1 MLMKV
6 LLATDGSDQ
15 SMKAV
20 QWTVD
25 NLGDKAKVTLF
36 AVAPFAQDLLAE
48 MPPNIQQKL
57 ENEAK
62 SSLDK
67 AKAAFDA
74 KNVAV
79 ETALAV
85 GMVPANNIIDKAQ
98 DGGFDMIVM
107 GSTGIGGL
115 KRAMMGSTAS
125 KVVSQTPCSVTIIR

>member
-1 MLMKV
+1 MKV
-6 LLATDGSDQ
+6 LLATDGSDH

-25 NLGDKAKVTLF
+25 NLGDKGQVTLF

-62 SSLDK
+62 KSLDK
-67 AKAAFDA
+67 AKAVFDA
-74 KNVAV
+74 NKITV

-98 DGGFDMIVM
+98 KDNFDMIVL
-107 GSTGIGGL
+107 GSHGIGGL
-115 KRAMMGSTAS
+115 KRALMGSTAS
-125 KVVSQTPCSVTIIR
+125 TVAAQAPCSISIIR

>member
-1 MLMKV
+1 MKV
-6 LLATDGSDQ
+6 LLSTDGSDQ

-25 NLGDKAKVTLF
+25 NLGNKAQVTLF

-57 ENEAK
+57 ENQAK
-62 SSLDK
+62 ASLDK

-74 KNVAV
+74 KNITV

-125 KVVSQTPCSVTIIR
+125 KVVSHTPCSVTIIR

>member
-1 MLMKV
+1 MKV
-6 LLATDGSDQ
+6 LLSTDGSDQ

-25 NLGDKAKVTLF
+25 NLGDKAQVTLF

-48 MPPNIQQKL
+48 MPPNIQDKL
-57 ENEAK
+57 EKEAK
-62 SSLDK
+62 ASLAK

-74 KNVAV
+74 KSIAV

-98 DGGFDMIVM
+98 DGGFDLIVM

-115 KRAMMGSTAS
+115 RRTLMGSTAS
-125 KVVSQTPCSVTIIR
+125 KVASEAPCSISIIR

>member
-1 MLMKV
+1 
-6 LLATDGSDQ
+6 
-15 SMKAV
+15 MKAV

>member
-1 MLMKV
+1 MKV

-25 NLGDKAKVTLF
+25 NFGDKAKVTIY

-62 SSLDK
+62 ASLEK

-74 KNVAV
+74 KNIAV
-79 ETALAV
+79 ETVLAV

-107 GSTGIGGL
+107 GSTGVGGL

-125 KVVSQTPCSVTIIR
+125 KVVSHTPCSVTIIR

>member
-1 MLMKV
+1 MKV